1 MCTIWFM
8 PEPEAPKPKK
18 PSLFRQAIDILE
30 LMEVNDWNQVDVA
43 KHLGISRARVTQIL
57 NILKIPK
64 EKIDRMEKESV
75 RITERRLRNL

>member
-8 PEPEAPKPKK
+8 PEPETPKPKK

-43 KHLGISRARVTQIL
+43 KHLGISRARVTQI
-57 NILKIPK
+57 
-64 EKIDRMEKESV
+64 
-75 RITERRLRNL
+75 